1 MAYSV
6 TTAVRRA
13 KMAQASGTSGTLAKI
28 TKMAFGDGGVD
39 GSLIPVA
46 PTTDMTA
53 LGHELLRKDLF
64 SVSYP
69 VTTTAR
75 HTGKLL
81 TTELNGMNINEI
93 ALIDADGDVAAI
105 KRFTNKGKDV
115 DSELVFD
122 WNEEF

>member
-6 TTAVRRA
+6 TTVKGRE
-13 KMAQASGTSGTLAKI
+13 KFAQAHGTSGVLPKI
-28 TKMAFGDGGVD
+28 VKMAFGDGGVD
-39 GSLIPVA
+39 GSLEPVA
-46 PTTDMTA
+46 PVTELTE
-53 LGHELLRKDLF
+53 LGNELLRKDLEA
-64 SVSYP
+64 VSYP
-69 VTTTAR
+69 VTTTVR
-75 HTGKLL
+75 YTGRLL

-93 ALIDADGDVAAI
+93 ALVDADGDVIAI